1 MKKVSVASIAS
12 LAIATSNKRNRHH
25 RQADCQSA
33 HTAGL
38 TASAACIMGLL
49 FWAIPGSAN
58 NGVDSIA
65 SIDKQ
70 HWESSPSAQAPEPAT
85 ANLAVTINATEIQ
98 ALTLNYVRQQ
108 SNTDNPLTRF
118 EYSAAPIDSRLTLR
132 RCSQPLSFTPQ
143 KANARA
149 GRKLIKVRCDDHKPW
164 SVFIPIQ
171 FAQWQSVVT
180 AARPIQRNDIINAA
194 DIVIREQKLQG
205 LSSNY
210 LIRINDAIGT
220 RATRPVDAGKPLNSN
235 GLAQPK
241 WIKRGDQVIIIANS
255 QGVSAKMAGTAM
267 GDGSKGQQIKVR
279 NLSSKRVIKARVI
292 APGKVQTVM

>member
-12 LAIATSNKRNRHH
+12 LAIVTSNKRNRNH

-58 NGVDSIA
+58 NSVDSIA

-70 HWESSPSAQAPEPAT
+70 HWESSSSAHTPEPAT
-85 ANLAVTINATEIQ
+85 ADLAVTIDATEIQ

-108 SNTDNPLTRF
+108 SNTDSPLTRF

-149 GRKLIKVRCDDHKPW
+149 GRKLIKVRCNDHKPW

-180 AARPIQRNDIINAA
+180 AARPIQRNDIISAA

-220 RATRPVDAGKPLNSN
+220 RATRPVDAGKPLSSN